1 MIAHV
6 SMPADDCEHV
16 ARVLAEMLE
25 GGASRFPPGGTAA
38 YNCWSRNNDFQIVVT
53 PRGNVMLAGPKE
65 QIWVSRSRRDD
76 DRACESHFAM
86 ASPRGA
92 EEIVALAQSAG
103 WHARVCDRGGCS
115 ISSRYGSRTPTWSRS
130 STRRSWPA
138 TAVR

>member
-1 MIAHV
+1 
-6 SMPADDCEHV
+6 
-16 ARVLAEMLE
+16 
-25 GGASRFPPGGTAA
+25 
-38 YNCWSRNNDFQIVVT
+38 VVT

-103 WHARVCDRGGCS
+103 WHARVCDRGGLFD
-115 ISSRYGSRTPTWSRS
+115 IVEVWVENAYLVEVLDPPQLARYRRAMTVDNWKRAFGSG
-130 STRRSWPA
+130 
-138 TAVR
+138 